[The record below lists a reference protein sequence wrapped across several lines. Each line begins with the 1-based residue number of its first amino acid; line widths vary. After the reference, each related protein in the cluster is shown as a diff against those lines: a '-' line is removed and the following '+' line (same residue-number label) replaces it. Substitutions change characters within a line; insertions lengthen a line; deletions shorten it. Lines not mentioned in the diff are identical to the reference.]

1 MDQSPLYAPQGLGR
15 GGGSSGGS
23 SLRGGGVCA
32 PEGEVVGGYVS
43 SSRVRWQCHISIIW
57 RSGGQRGHIILH
69 VFPNQGGV
77 AYSVSVGGVLCCWR
91 CTLFVA
97 EAEAKREVGVN
108 CEEF

>member
-1 MDQSPLYAPQGLGR
+1 MSAAAGYVGSVISVSFGGR
-15 GGGSSGGS
+15 GGNAVILFCMSS
-23 SLRGGGVCA
+23 
-32 PEGEVVGGYVS
+32 
-43 SSRVRWQCHISIIW
+43 QTK
-57 RSGGQRGHIILH
+57 
-69 VFPNQGGV
+69 GV